1 MAMPR
6 IPGWFFI
13 PTVVAIGTVA
23 TFSLL
28 YIGGLPQLW
37 PPPKFDY
44 SQLKSEVAQEWRY
57 ATTDHEG
64 IAHAIAACNK
74 ISDLRSQPDYIL
86 SQLRIGVAPDGT
98 YASMSDGGK
107 SGEEYKFTNFQR
119 AVIYLSDA
127 IRRARYVAAT
137 TVTENHSNMAKFEVA
152 IVVIGA
158 ITTVLIS
165 IKALATANEEWL
177 FWLGIAAII
186 FSAAGTATSALN
198 SYFKPNELYTSSVK
212 SLANLRQ
219 LHTEI
224 AVGVMGISNP
234 DNCPKID
241 LNQKNDEN
249 RKQLQDWS
257 TRFAAIINPSEPPSS
272 LAPGGANVT
281 SVKASAHDVGA
292 PEGGGAAGEIVS
304 DVGIKA
310 NTGSGATGAN
320 TKQGKK

>member
-74 ISDLRSQPDYIL
+74 IFDLRSQPDYIL

-107 SGEEYKFTNFQR
+107 SGEEYKFRLFSIMWAESKSLHNR
-119 AVIYLSDA
+119 
-127 IRRARYVAAT
+127 
-137 TVTENHSNMAKFEVA
+137 
-152 IVVIGA
+152 
-158 ITTVLIS
+158 LIS
-165 IKALATANEEWL
+165 
-177 FWLGIAAII
+177 FFSGCVHFAIQRPGVE
-186 FSAAGTATSALN
+186 SA
-198 SYFKPNELYTSSVK
+198 
-212 SLANLRQ
+212 
-219 LHTEI
+219 
-224 AVGVMGISNP
+224 
-234 DNCPKID
+234 
-241 LNQKNDEN
+241 
-249 RKQLQDWS
+249 
-257 TRFAAIINPSEPPSS
+257 
-272 LAPGGANVT
+272 
-281 SVKASAHDVGA
+281 
-292 PEGGGAAGEIVS
+292 
-304 DVGIKA
+304 
-310 NTGSGATGAN
+310 
-320 TKQGKK
+320 